1 MTTANRA
8 RTAGRL
14 GSHTLDEVRER
25 GVPVPEYDRSEL
37 VTGIVHLG
45 VGGFHRSH
53 QAMVIDR
60 LLRAGKAQD
69 FAICGVGVLDH
80 DRTMAEV
87 MKEQDGLYTLV
98 AKHADGSREARVIG
112 SIVDYLFAPEDP
124 DAVVE
129 RLASPDTKIVSM
141 TISEGGYNR
150 DSSTK
155 QFIESDA
162 GVQHDLAHPES
173 PQTAFGYVAAG
184 LRRRRERGLGP
195 FTVMSCDNLAEN
207 GRIARESFTS
217 FARLLDSELGDWVAE
232 NVRFPSGMVDR
243 ITPVTSD
250 DDRAAT
256 AEALG
261 VTDAWPVVAEPY
273 FAWALEDDFAA
284 GRPPFEEAGV
294 EVVADVGPWERMKL
308 RLANGGHQALC
319 HVGVLAGFT
328 YAHEAAADP
337 GIAAYLTSY
346 LDEEAAPTLEQ
357 LPGLDAFKDALLDR
371 WRNPAIADTL
381 DRIRTDSS
389 DRLPAWLLP
398 VVVDNLATDGQ
409 IRASATACAAW
420 AQACT
425 GHDDQGRELPILD
438 RAAEHLSAVAASETE
453 DPTAFL
459 DERGPFADLSHS
471 QRFRAAFLEARES
484 FESAGAL
491 ATVATFIDGEK

>member
-1 MTTANRA
+1 MTEANQA
-8 RTAGRL
+8 MISGRL
-14 GSHTLDEVRER
+14 VSDILDEVRDR
-25 GVPVPEYDRSEL
+25 GVPVPEYDRSGL
-37 VTGIVHLG
+37 VTGIVHVG

-60 LLRAGKAQD
+60 LLSVGKARD
-69 FAICGVGVLDH
+69 FAICGVGVLPH
-80 DRTMAEV
+80 DRVMADV
-87 MKEQDGLYTLV
+87 MKDQDGLYTLV

-112 SIVDYLFAPEDP
+112 SIVDYLFAPDDP

-129 RLASPDTKIVSM
+129 RLASPDTKIVSL

-150 DSSTK
+150 DSSSK
-155 QFIESDA
+155 QFIESNA
-162 GVQHDLAHPES
+162 GVQHDLANPES
-173 PQTAFGYVAAG
+173 PQTAFGYVVAG

-207 GRIARESFTS
+207 GHIARDSFTS
-217 FARLLDSELGDWVAE
+217 FARLLDPELGDWVAE
-232 NVRFPSGMVDR
+232 NVRFPSSMVDR

-250 DDRAAT
+250 ADRAAT
-256 AEALG
+256 ADTLG
-261 VTDAWPVVAEPY
+261 VEDAWPVVAEPY
-273 FAWALEDDFAA
+273 FAWAVEDDFAD

-337 GIAAYLTSY
+337 GIAAYLTTY

-371 WRNPAIADTL
+371 WRNPEIADTL

-389 DRLPAWLLP
+389 DRLPAWMLP
-398 VVVDNLATDGQ
+398 VVMDNVASDGPV
-409 IRASATACAAW
+409 RASATACAAW
-420 AQACT
+420 AQACA
-425 GHDDQGRELPILD
+425 GRDDQGRELPILD
-438 RAAEHLSAVAASETE
+438 RAAEHLSALAAGE
-453 DPTAFL
+453 PTAFL
-459 DERGPFADLSHS
+459 DEWSLFGDPSES
-471 QRFRAAFLEARES
+471 QRFRSAFLEARES

-491 ATVATFIDGEK
+491 ATVATFIDGGK